1 MCAWV
6 RGEYKWKNSWMKGQT
21 GVFNNTNQW
30 EGVERREKAHRHRR
44 LIAEPEKPGSQV
56 KERDRKAK
64 WN

>member
-1 MCAWV
+1 
-6 RGEYKWKNSWMKGQT
+6 MKGQT

-30 EGVERREKAHRHRR
+30 EGVERREKAHRHGR